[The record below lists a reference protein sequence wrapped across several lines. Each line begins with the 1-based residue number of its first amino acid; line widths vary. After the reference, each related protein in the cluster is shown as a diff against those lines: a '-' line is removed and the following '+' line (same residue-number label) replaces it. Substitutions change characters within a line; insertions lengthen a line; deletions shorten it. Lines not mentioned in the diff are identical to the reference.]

1 MGVMYS
7 WKRVFCPRAMG
18 YPERRMVA
26 MQTLKFACVIT
37 AVGLVLFGGATSALA
52 AGPAEAGTD
61 VTFTNEV
68 APILQRS
75 CQRCHRPE
83 SVAPMSFI
91 TYEDARPWARAIK
104 EKTALREMPPWF
116 IEKNIGIQEYKDDI
130 SLTDEE
136 IATFAAWADAGAP
149 RGDLADMP
157 PLIVWADADEW
168 TIGTPDLI
176 VSTPEMTVPA
186 VAADYH
192 DEFGPVPTGLT
203 EDRYVKA
210 VEVKE
215 IRLLD
220 AETKAQLDQ
229 KVNSGSG
236 FARFTIHHMGIH
248 TGEQYY
254 ESDKDRAQFRLT
266 HEIGQN
272 ATIYPDDVGVILP
285 AGSELKFTVHLYA
298 AGVSVPVRADIGFK
312 LHPKGYQPKY
322 KSWEFSY
329 VGGIGDALD
338 IPAGDD
344 NVRFDGFYIMPEDGI
359 LNTFEPHMHSS
370 GKRMCLEAIYPDES
384 RRRGQNQ
391 RREVLS
397 CAKYDHNWAKV
408 YVYEDDSAPLLPKGA
423 VLHLTGW
430 YDNSAKNRN
439 VVDPRNW
446 RSYGHRTMDDMFIL
460 LAKLTFL
467 NEEQYAE
474 LAAEREAKRQSQAT
488 NQN

>member
-1 MGVMYS
+1 M
-7 WKRVFCPRAMG
+7 
-18 YPERRMVA
+18 
-26 MQTLKFACVIT
+26 
-37 AVGLVLFGGATSALA
+37 
-52 AGPAEAGTD
+52 
-61 VTFTNEV
+61 
-68 APILQRS
+68 
-75 CQRCHRPE
+75 
-83 SVAPMSFI
+83 
-91 TYEDARPWARAIK
+91 
-104 EKTALREMPPWF
+104 
-116 IEKNIGIQEYKDDI
+116 
-130 SLTDEE
+130 
-136 IATFAAWADAGAP
+136 
-149 RGDLADMP
+149 
-157 PLIVWADADEW
+157 
-168 TIGTPDLI
+168 
-176 VSTPEMTVPA
+176 STPEMTVPA

-215 IRLLD
+215 VRLLD

-229 KVNSGSG
+229 KVSSGSG

-408 YVYEDDSAPLLPKGA
+408 YVYEDDSVPLLPKGA